1 MRRLESGVYLDS
13 IASHAAIV
21 ADLSLAGRRGASSG
35 DAAGRLRE
43 PPEPMSTTIVL
54 ILVVF
59 MLAASAFEWLAVDV
73 VALTILA
80 ALLVTGQVGLAEG
93 IAGFSDSAVITV
105 LFMMILSEAVTDSG
119 LVAQVGHRI
128 GRIAGGSWGRS
139 VALLLVVCGGISMF
153 INNTAAIAMLLPV
166 AIQIA
171 KQHRKGPS
179 KLLLPLN
186 YAAVIGGTCTLV
198 GTSTN
203 ILVSSLAEARGLPAI
218 AMFELFPMGIIFFS
232 CGMLYNVLLV
242 RMLPERGDASS
253 LTSKYQLATFLT
265 EVKVPAGSRL
275 VGRTVVDEEIS
286 DRYHI
291 NVLEILRGTK
301 KIAFDLRNTAL
312 APEDILIVRGT
323 MADIVVF
330 KEQEKLLLLSDT
342 KLADADLADD
352 DNVLVEMQLAPSSTL
367 EGSSLREIDF
377 RRRFGAFVLALSR
390 TGELI
395 REKLA
400 LIPLQRWDTL
410 LVFGPR
416 RSVEQLY
423 QMDDFLP
430 LHEVDLRLRLHR
442 RWWLHAAAFAG
453 TVGAATFFDVPLL
466 QAALVAIVA
475 LLVTR
480 VVRIQRVYR
489 SVNWSVYF
497 LLAAS
502 LPLGIAVERV
512 GLAGQL
518 GDWIALEGGR
528 LGPWAALSLLYLV
541 TMVLTEVLSNASTA
555 VLMVPVALATASAL
569 GVDSRPLLMAVTF
582 AASNGFVT
590 PIGYQT
596 NAMVYGAGNYRYKD
610 FLLAGIPLNLL
621 FWLLASLLVPVI
633 WPFKV

>member
-1 MRRLESGVYLDS
+1 
-13 IASHAAIV
+13 
-21 ADLSLAGRRGASSG
+21 
-35 DAAGRLRE
+35 
-43 PPEPMSTTIVL
+43 
-54 ILVVF
+54 
-59 MLAASAFEWLAVDV
+59 
-73 VALTILA
+73 
-80 ALLVTGQVGLAEG
+80 
-93 IAGFSDSAVITV
+93 
-105 LFMMILSEAVTDSG
+105 
-119 LVAQVGHRI
+119 
-128 GRIAGGSWGRS
+128 
-139 VALLLVVCGGISMF
+139 
-153 INNTAAIAMLLPV
+153 
-166 AIQIA
+166 
-171 KQHRKGPS
+171 
-179 KLLLPLN
+179 
-186 YAAVIGGTCTLV
+186 VIGGTCTLV

-512 GLAGQL
+512 GLAGSRA
-518 GDWIALEGGR
+518 WIALEGGR

>member
-1 MRRLESGVYLDS
+1 MST
-13 IASHAAIV
+13 AIV
-21 ADLSLAGRRGASSG
+21 LA
-35 DAAGRLRE
+35 
-43 PPEPMSTTIVL
+43 L
-54 ILVVF
+54 IVF
-59 MLAASAFEWLAVDV
+59 MLVASALEWLAVDV
-73 VALTILA
+73 AALAVLA
-80 ALLVTGQVGLAEG
+80 ALLVTGQVDLAEG
-93 IAGFSDSAVITV
+93 ISGFSDAAVITV

-128 GRIAGGSWGRS
+128 SRIAGGSWARS
-139 VALLLVVCGGISMF
+139 VALLLIVCGSVSMF
-153 INNTAAIAMLLPV
+153 INNTAAVAMFLPV
-166 AIQIA
+166 AIQLA

-203 ILVSSLAEARGLPAI
+203 ILVSSLATGRGLAPI
-218 AMFELFPMGIIFFS
+218 AMFELFPMGIVFFAS
-232 CGMLYNVLLV
+232 GLLYSALLV
-242 RMLPERGDASS
+242 RFLPERGDPSS
-253 LTSKYQLATFLT
+253 LTSKYQLTTFLT
-265 EVKVPAGSRL
+265 EVRVPAGARL
-275 VGRTVVDEEIS
+275 IGRTVVDEGVA
-286 DRYHI
+286 DRYHLT
-291 NVLEILRGTK
+291 VLEILRGTR
-301 KIAFDLRNTAL
+301 KIAFDLRNTPL
-312 APEDILIVRGT
+312 APDDVLIVRGT
-323 MADIVVF
+323 MADIVLF

-342 KLADADLADD
+342 KLSDADLSDE
-352 DNVLVEMQLAPSSTL
+352 DNVLAEMQLSPTSTL
-367 EGSSLREIDF
+367 EGASLREIDF
-377 RRRFGAFVLALSR
+377 RRRFGSFVLALSR

-395 REKLA
+395 REKLS

-423 QMDDFLP
+423 KMDDFLP
-430 LHEVDLRLRLHR
+430 LQEVDLRLRLHR
-442 RWWLHAAAFAG
+442 RWWLHAAAFVG
-453 TVGAATFFDVPLL
+453 TVVAATFFDVHLAK
-466 QAALVAIVA
+466 AALVAIVA
-475 LLVTR
+475 LLLTR

-512 GLAGQL
+512 GIARQL
-518 GDWIALEGGR
+518 GEWIARQGGD

-541 TMVLTEVLSNASTA
+541 TMLLTELLSNASTA

-596 NAMVYGAGNYRYKD
+596 NAMIYGAGNYRYRD
-610 FLLAGIPLNLL
+610 FLAAGIPLNLL
-621 FWLLASLLVPVI
+621 FWLLASLLVPLI
-633 WPFKV
+633 WPFSG